1 MTDQN
6 KAEELTIQDLAM
18 ARAIIEMATERGAFK
33 AAELANVGALYNKL
47 DSFLKQVEA
56 QAKAAQEGNAAAQT
70 PAGETAA
77 EGGEDA

>member
-33 AAELANVGALYNKL
+33 AAELSNVGALYNKL

-56 QAKAAQEGNAAAQT
+56 QAKAAQEGNTAAQT
-70 PAGETAA
+70 PVGETAA